1 MYTSLAVFTGRAAP
15 SMQLDLPF
23 VEAHRCREVQFA
35 LRMGTTWKH
44 TDHGFSEIDY
54 ELSKA
59 TAEKDPDARK
69 QR

>member
-1 MYTSLAVFTGRAAP
+1 
-15 SMQLDLPF
+15 MQLDLPF

-35 LRMGTTWKH
+35 LRVGTTWKH